1 MIFPGL
7 GRQESRNELI
17 ASISL
22 IVMLLTTA
30 AGSYPYRIPLSIAAA
45 GGLALGLRKSLRNRR
60 TCDLAQ
66 EERNDAVARERDAR
80 KRALTAEQGAIETL
94 HSISDGLFVFDA
106 GFKYIYVNPQGERLA
121 GKLKADLAGNCI
133 WDVAPE
139 LLGTEFER
147 VYRRVM
153 ATREPETF
161 ETIHSV
167 PDRWMEAG
175 VFPNRYTGGLT
186 VIFRDISDLKS
197 ARDASARLSQEL
209 RCAND
214 LLEGIM
220 EGSHDLIAVIDT
232 GYRYIASNQAY
243 RAAILGMTGCEIGR
257 NTRVTELRFQYQL
270 QARGA
275 IDAWRLALQGRESST
290 SEELIVQ
297 GERRRTFQVHY
308 APIRDSAGKI
318 AGASAVA
325 HDVTE
330 LRAAE
335 RELTL
340 TRGALNAQMPPT
352 AEPPRKEPPRK
363 EARLKK
369 VHVA

>member
-7 GRQESRNELI
+7 VRQESRNELI

-22 IVMLLTTA
+22 LVLFLTTA
-30 AGSYPYRIPLSIAAA
+30 ASSYPYRIPLSIAAA

-60 TCDLAQ
+60 ACDLAK

-80 KRALTAEQGAIETL
+80 KRALAAEQRAIETL
-94 HSISDGLFVFDA
+94 HSIRDGLFVFDA
-106 GFKYIYVNPQGERLA
+106 DFKYLYVNPQGERMTGKPKGDLA
-121 GKLKADLAGNCI
+121 GKCM
-133 WDVAPE
+133 WDVAPDI
-139 LLGTEFER
+139 LGTDFER
-147 VYRRVM
+147 VCRRVM
-153 ATREPETF
+153 TTREPETF
-161 ETIHSV
+161 EAIHSMR
-167 PDRWMEAG
+167 DRWMEVG

-186 VIFRDISDLKS
+186 VVFRDISDLKS
-197 ARDASARLSQEL
+197 AREDRARLSQEL

-220 EGSHDLIAVIDT
+220 EGSRDLIAVIDT
-232 GYRYIASNQAY
+232 EYRYVASNRAY

-257 NTRVTELRFQYQL
+257 STRVTELRFQYQL
-270 QARGA
+270 QARAA

-297 GERRRTFQVHY
+297 GETRRTFEVHY

-335 RELTL
+335 RELAL
-340 TRGALNAQMPPT
+340 TRGALNAQMRPPT
-352 AEPPRKEPPRK
+352 GEPPRK
-363 EARLKK
+363 EARLTK